1 MSAAAPSPAPA
12 RGAGAAARV
21 ADVPIPILRTAT
33 VYNANQKLVSKFDV
47 SKLRYA
53 TPARADGKTSFFKD
67 GRDGICVPLIY
78 DGTYAMNHGW
88 IVRHGKFDAVES
100 TIKGDRQ
107 VQLIAHY
114 PVKHLSEELSAA
126 DAAEPR
132 KSDMY
137 HLLNML
143 AQVETAAKAWITADT
158 EGRMFGVGYSAADL
172 EPKTRVD
179 GKLEK
184 GKFATTIYSGVTRD
198 GEPAYLKSYFKLPH
212 ANIGGE
218 EALKLYCDLTI
229 NGKPVESLLPHFLEH
244 VTWKNDVGIVLSLR
258 DLYKSA
264 HGIALRVRVDIVG
277 VWEPPKPVYVPLANP
292 FAAGSKMLEDS

>member
-12 RGAGAAARV
+12 RSGSTRV
-21 ADVPIPILRTAT
+21 ADAPIPILRTAT
-33 VYNANQKLVSKFDV
+33 LYNANQKSISKFDV

-53 TPARADGKTSFFKD
+53 TPARADGKPSFFKD

-78 DGTYAMNHGW
+78 DGNYAMNHGW
-88 IVRHGKFDAVES
+88 IVRHGKFDVVES

-107 VQLIAHY
+107 VQLVAHY
-114 PVKHLSEELSAA
+114 PVRKLDDVLSMA
-126 DAAEPR
+126 DAEDPR
-132 KSDMY
+132 KLEMY
-137 HLLNML
+137 HLLNVL
-143 AQVETAAKAWITADT
+143 GQVEASAKGWITADT
-158 EGRMFGVGYSAADL
+158 EGRMFGVPYSAADL

-184 GKFATTIYSGVTRD
+184 GKFSSTIYSGVTRE

-212 ANIGGE
+212 GVSGDD
-218 EALKLYCDLTI
+218 ALKLYCELTV
-229 NGKPVESLLPHFLEH
+229 NGKPVDALLPHFLEH
-244 VTWKNDVGIVLSLR
+244 VTWKNDVGVVLSLR

-277 VWEPPKPVYVPLANP
+277 VWEAPKPVYVPLANP
-292 FAAGSKMLEDS
+292 FAAGSKMLED